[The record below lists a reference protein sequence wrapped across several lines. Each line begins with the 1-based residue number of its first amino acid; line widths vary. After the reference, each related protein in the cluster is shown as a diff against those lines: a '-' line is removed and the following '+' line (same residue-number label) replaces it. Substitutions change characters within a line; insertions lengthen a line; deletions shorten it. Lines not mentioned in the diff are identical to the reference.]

1 MTKPGLVERL
11 RDGVRRHVGDRV
23 AVATGVD
30 ELADLEAA
38 AASLEVAVA
47 EDRGLEVP
55 LAALVDALERDVA
68 EVLSR
73 RTGTGM
79 GA

>member
-1 MTKPGLVERL
+1 MTAPGRVDRL
-11 RDGVRRHVGDRV
+11 RHGVRRKVGGKI
-23 AVATGVD
+23 ASAAGVD
-30 ELADLEAA
+30 ELAALEAA
-38 AASLEVAVA
+38 ADSLEVAVA
-47 EDRGLEVP
+47 ENRALEVP
-55 LAALVDALERDVA
+55 LASLVDGLERDVA